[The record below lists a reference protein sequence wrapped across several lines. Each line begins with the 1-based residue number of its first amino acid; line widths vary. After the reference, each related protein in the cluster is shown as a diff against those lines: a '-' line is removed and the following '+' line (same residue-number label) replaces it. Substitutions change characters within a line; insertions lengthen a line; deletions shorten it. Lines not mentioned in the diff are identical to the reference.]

1 MIRIN
6 LVAERKTEKSRKPL
20 LNFESGNEALG
31 NVVMGAVIIA
41 ALLFSGYK
49 FVSMSSTLADL
60 DVSISDAN
68 AERERLKDIL
78 AKGEAFKA
86 QRELLKRKV
95 ELITD
100 LKKNQ
105 DVPVHLLDQ
114 ISRNLPE
121 FLWLDSVSERGNGIS
136 LVGKAT
142 TYNAVSNFYNNLDA
156 SNFFADVVL
165 GTTQQEGQ
173 GVSFSVSCRFV
184 PFRDQQ
190 AEAAMAAG
198 DENDGAPAT
207 EAQDI

>member
-6 LVAERKTEKSRKPL
+6 LVAERKAEKTRKPL

-31 NVVMGAVIIA
+31 NVVMGAVIIT

-60 DVSISDAN
+60 DVSIADAN
-68 AERERLKDIL
+68 AERERLQDIL

-105 DVPVHLLDQ
+105 DAPVHLLDQ

-121 FLWLDSVSERGNGIS
+121 FLWLDSVSERGNSIS

-156 SNFFADVVL
+156 SSYFADVVL

-184 PFRDQQ
+184 PLRDQQ
-190 AEAAMAAG
+190 AEAAAAAG